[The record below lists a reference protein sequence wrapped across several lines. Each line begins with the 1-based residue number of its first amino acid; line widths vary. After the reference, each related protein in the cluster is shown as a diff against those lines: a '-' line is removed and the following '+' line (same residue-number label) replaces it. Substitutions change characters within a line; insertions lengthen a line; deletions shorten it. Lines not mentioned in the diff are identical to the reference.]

1 MEDIKHCISDLSRK
15 FNFKNKSGFNDWRQN
30 SSSEYKKKKSY
41 KDYYSPY
48 SRNFVGNHFSKDLD
62 YFGYGF

>member
-1 MEDIKHCISDLSRK
+1 MEDIKSCTSDLAER
-15 FNFKNKSGFNDWRQN
+15 FRFKNKSGFNDWRQN

-41 KDYYSPY
+41 KDYYSEY
-48 SRNFVGNHFSKDLD
+48 SKDFIGDHFSADLN